1 MRRGGWRTA
10 DDGNVMGAGVTL
22 REVQAESA
30 RRLGERAELRE
41 QAGRDA
47 EYLLLWALGAGRTE
61 LFARPERV
69 LTRDEV
75 GRVEAAIGRRLT
87 LEPVQY
93 ITGVQE
99 FYGLEFRVTPATLI
113 PRPETELLVEAVLER
128 VPRGREVRIVDVG
141 TGSGAIAV
149 ALAVRVPRARVV
161 AVDLSEAALEIARE
175 NAGAHGVGERIE
187 FLRSDLLGGVAG
199 GEFDVVVSNP
209 PYIPEGDRAGLHA
222 QVREFEPATALFAGN
237 DGLEVYRRL
246 IPQAWERLGGGGLLA
261 MEMGFGQTEA
271 LREMLAGWGGVA
283 VLDDLAGIGRV
294 VVARKV

>member
-1 MRRGGWRTA
+1 
-10 DDGNVMGAGVTL
+10 
-22 REVQAESA
+22 
-30 RRLGERAELRE
+30 
-41 QAGRDA
+41 
-47 EYLLLWALGAGRTE
+47 
-61 LFARPERV
+61 
-69 LTRDEV
+69 
-75 GRVEAAIGRRLT
+75 
-87 LEPVQY
+87 
-93 ITGVQE
+93 
-99 FYGLEFRVTPATLI
+99 
-113 PRPETELLVEAVLER
+113 
-128 VPRGREVRIVDVG
+128 
-141 TGSGAIAV
+141 
-149 ALAVRVPRARVV
+149 
-161 AVDLSEAALEIARE
+161 
-175 NAGAHGVGERIE
+175 
-187 FLRSDLLGGVAG
+187 LRSVLLGGVAG